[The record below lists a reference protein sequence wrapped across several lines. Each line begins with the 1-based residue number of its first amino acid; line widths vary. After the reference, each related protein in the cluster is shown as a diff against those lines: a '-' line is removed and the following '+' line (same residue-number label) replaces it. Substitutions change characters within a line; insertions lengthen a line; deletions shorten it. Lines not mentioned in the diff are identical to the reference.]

1 MDRDTVIFT
10 VKSVLADIIRNP
22 AVLDMGEHTSLRDD
36 LGVDS
41 MTSLTFLMALEDNMV
56 GFIVDADTLEPDD
69 FRTIGTISDY
79 VMQQVGPK
87 PATLV

>member
-1 MDRDTVIFT
+1 MDRNTVVST

-22 AVLDMGEHTSLRDD
+22 AVLDMSENTSLRDG

-41 MTSLTFLMALEDNMV
+41 MTSLTFLMALEDNIA
-56 GFIVDADTLEPDD
+56 GFMVDADSLEPDD

-79 VMQQVGPK
+79 VMRQVAPK
-87 PATLV
+87 SATMV